1 MVNQNPE
8 IKHNMTKYN
17 HAQITSVSSF
27 CLPKTL
33 ISLTTTKA
41 IQLNEMKSSSQHQL
55 KDAIL
60 RSSEVKTSH

>member
-17 HAQITSVSSF
+17 HAQITAVSSL

-41 IQLNEMKSSSQHQL
+41 IQLNEMKSSPQHQL